1 MIALFKWMERLLPAD
16 CGDLGTGSVVTRVV
30 AGRSVPVG
38 CVGLVADAAG
48 SARRVLAGQRL
59 EAASHELVW
68 CFHPG
73 PYRME
78 IAPFAHAPEM
88 GLHLQ
93 VVVDDAD
100 PRLRQ
105 QRFDL
110 FVMAEVRDGLCLTD
124 LKSRLEMQ
132 LAAAL
137 EQGMLE
143 LPPCTTLDE
152 WHAFRAGLNQLVYT
166 RFGLTVED
174 CFPVDLGDRVDY
186 AALLAARPALEQA
199 IAVCEPHG
207 ASNENDA
214 TALPTGVSASASSP
228 TTHPAP
234 TNAADERA
242 LGATD
247 ATRAGGAES
256 AKRDAARAVAAEPGE
271 RNAARAGGAEA
282 VERVAP
288 GAGATQAVEQETA
301 CAGGPLVAA
310 VRTRFGARPVD
321 AVEVDAL
328 ALRRMFLEL
337 PHVMCSFRAAALPDC
352 PDAFRVQKSLLARL
366 DIVLL
371 SVSTM
376 PTLELEAPGVTLP
389 RDEQHRRA
397 TASAQ
402 AIDALDD
409 AWSLLARIELAGR
422 IDEPMA
428 DSADRIIANLEAA
441 VANRR
446 ATRQPGEQGED
457 A

>member
-16 CGDLGTGSVVTRVV
+16 CGDLGAGSVVTRVA

-48 SARRVLAGQRL
+48 SARRVPAGQRL

-73 PYRME
+73 PYHME

-110 FVMAEVRDGLCLTD
+110 FVMAEVREGLCYVD
-124 LKSRLEMQ
+124 LKARLQAQ

-137 EQGMLE
+137 EQGALE

-199 IAVCEPHG
+199 AGDGAALCAPQG
-207 ASNENDA
+207 ASNEDDP
-214 TALPTGVSASASSP
+214 TALPTGGAASAASP
-228 TTHPAP
+228 SARPAP
-234 TNAADERA
+234 TQTMAERA
-242 LGATD
+242 QGGTGATREGGAESAERGAACD
-247 ATRAGGAES
+247 GGAES
-256 AKRDAARAVAAEPGE
+256 AKLVLAPPGGAQGDAA
-271 RNAARAGGAEA
+271 
-282 VERVAP
+282 
-288 GAGATQAVEQETA
+288 
-301 CAGGPLVAA
+301 
-310 VRTRFGARPVD
+310 
-321 AVEVDAL
+321 EVDAL
-328 ALRRMFLEL
+328 ALRRLFLEL
-337 PHVMCSFRAAALPDC
+337 PHVMCSFRAAALPDR
-352 PDAFRVQKSLLARL
+352 PDAFRLQKSLLARL
-366 DIVLL
+366 DMVLL

-376 PTLELEAPGVTLP
+376 PTLELEAPGVALP
-389 RDEQHRRA
+389 REEQHRRA

-402 AIDALDD
+402 AIAALDE

-428 DSADRIIANLEAA
+428 DDADRIVANLEAA

-446 ATRQPGEQGED
+446 AIRQPAEQGED